1 MLKLLI
7 SLSIFI
13 SLSNAALIEKL
24 ATQTPIKKITNPE
37 YCYKRLLSR
46 FDYQQWK
53 ADDSNKFFCRNQKAN
68 ESSSYINADICSG
81 PTRGSMWDPFP
92 EGGDVDFTRRA
103 WSFSLKLC
111 SEIDKT
117 KDDDGVEVVYIDG
130 IPYDKSAVENSLYF
144 NSYTNILMCKS
155 SYLQINNMSCIKP
168 DYEERNLADAILK
181 RDKIAKENNL
191 TNVSG
196 IDANNITYRDNGS
209 IESFSF
215 TATNPEGGI
224 ESIYTEFKETD
235 PVFTV
240 EDDGTIKETDYVPPI
255 IDSGSETGG
264 ENGTGEGGETGTT
277 PGTGTGEGGETGTN
291 PGTGG
296 TGDGGNTGETG
307 TTPGTGDG
315 GNTGGTGGSISNPDG
330 SSAGSNLDEAINNH
344 LFDINNSLNN
354 VKTYLNPDLTNPTLD
369 NPLEES
375 DTYYD
380 DYVIPQ
386 ISELVTN
393 LTNDFNNLKNTY
405 VEKIDYIKENG
416 FEFDYKSKVYE
427 TCPMNFKLNPFKDS
441 ENKDLK
447 EEELALNIDICSL
460 MANASLPD
468 SEITMLYLFHTIFYT
483 FFYTVILLGIFKF
496 ATLIFRSF

>member
-7 SLSIFI
+7 SVSLFFT
-13 SLSNAALIEKL
+13 LSNATIYSTGIHFKQNPIEK
-24 ATQTPIKKITNPE
+24 ITDPN
-37 YCYKRLLSR
+37 YCYQRSLIHHELLSYTPYSHGSDTYGYHCEA
-46 FDYQQWK
+46 FHV
-53 ADDSNKFFCRNQKAN
+53 SP
-68 ESSSYINADICSG
+68 SSGIINADICHG
-81 PTRGSMWDPFP
+81 PVYKWYERPDAAYS
-92 EGGDVDFTRRA
+92 VDLEQKAYLFNYV
-103 WSFSLKLC
+103 KC
-111 SEIDKT
+111 SSIDLT
-117 KDDDGVEVVYIDG
+117 KDLDGVEVVYIDG
-130 IPYDKSAVENSLYF
+130 IPYDKSDVENASHFDPYSNL
-144 NSYTNILMCKS
+144 LKCKPT
-155 SYLQINNMSCIKP
+155 YLQINNMSCIKP

-181 RDKIAKENNL
+181 RDKIAKDKNL

-196 IDANNITYRDNGS
+196 IDANNITYNNNGS
-209 IESFSF
+209 IQSFSF
-215 TATNPEGGI
+215 TATNSEGGI

-240 EDDGTIKETDYVPPI
+240 EDDGTIKESSYIPPVVNP
-255 IDSGSETGG
+255 GSETGG
-264 ENGTGEGGETGTT
+264 ENGTGGIGGNTGGTGTN
-277 PGTGTGEGGETGTN
+277 PGTGTGGETGTN
-291 PGTGG
+291 PGTG
-296 TGDGGNTGETG
+296 T
-307 TTPGTGDG
+307 G
-315 GNTGGTGGSISNPDG
+315 GNTGGTGTGGNTGGTGTGDG
-330 SSAGSNLDEAINNH
+330 SS
-344 LFDINNSLNN
+344 DINYDQITTNYLYDIDNSLNSI
-354 VKTYLNPDLTNPTLD
+354 KLAINPDLTNPTLD

-416 FEFDYKSKVYE
+416 FEFDYESKLYE

-460 MANASLPD
+460 MANAKLPD
-468 SEITMLYLFHTIFYT
+468 SETSMLEIFYTIFYT

-496 ATLIFRSF
+496 STLIFRSF

>member
-7 SLSIFI
+7 SI
-13 SLSNAALIEKL
+13 SLLITFSNAWNHEVRADNTPL
-24 ATQTPIKKITNPE
+24 AKPAE
-37 YCYKRLLSR
+37 GYCYKRYYSELN
-46 FDYQQWK
+46 YYTYK
-53 ADDSNKFFCRNQKAN
+53 ATATDQYYCKNYVNNPNYNFII
-68 ESSSYINADICSG
+68 SSTCTG
-81 PTRGSMWDPFP
+81 PTKVGWDSPVP
-92 EGGDVDFTRRA
+92 KGGDVDLVYKA
-103 WSFSLKLC
+103 WYFAHIPC
-111 SEIDKT
+111 ENVDMNIDGE
-117 KDDDGVEVVYIDG
+117 GVEIIYIDG
-130 IPYDKSAVENSLYF
+130 IPYNKTDIENALYF
-144 NSYTNILMCKS
+144 DPYTDTLVCKPT
-155 SYLQINNMSCIKP
+155 YLNINNMSCIQP
-168 DYEERNLADAILK
+168 DYDKRNIADAILK
-181 RDKIAKENNL
+181 RDKIAREKNL

-215 TATNPEGGI
+215 TATNSEGGI

-240 EDDGTIKETDYVPPI
+240 EDDGTIKETDYIPPI
-255 IDSGSETGG
+255 IYPGSETGG
-264 ENGTGEGGETGTT
+264 ENGTGGIGGNTG
-277 PGTGTGEGGETGTN
+277 GTGTN
-291 PGTGG
+291 PGTG
-296 TGDGGNTGETG
+296 T
-307 TTPGTGDG
+307 G
-315 GNTGGTGGSISNPDG
+315 GNTGGTGTGDG
-330 SSAGSNLDEAINNH
+330 SS
-344 LFDINNSLNN
+344 DINYDEITTNYLYDIDNSLNSI
-354 VKTYLNPDLTNPTLD
+354 KLAINPDLTNPTLD

-416 FEFDYKSKVYE
+416 FEFDYESKLYE

-460 MANASLPD
+460 MANAKLPD
-468 SEITMLYLFHTIFYT
+468 SETSMLEIFYTIFYT

-496 ATLIFRSF
+496 STLIFRSF

>member
-7 SLSIFI
+7 TLTLFFSFL
-13 SLSNAALIEKL
+13 NASPVKF
-24 ATQTPIKKITNPE
+24 TVTPIAEITDPE
-37 YCYKRLLSR
+37 YCYQRALSQLEYILGIPNSYCQPNPYV
-46 FDYQQWK
+46 FP
-53 ADDSNKFFCRNQKAN
+53 
-68 ESSSYINADICSG
+68 SSWDIRVDICVG
-81 PTRGSMWDPFP
+81 PTFEWYEHVNIEDQGT
-92 EGGDVDFTRRA
+92 VDLTKRA
-103 WSFSLKLC
+103 WTFNYVKC
-111 SEIDKT
+111 STIDLT
-117 KDDDGVEVVYIDG
+117 KDLDGVEVVYVDG
-130 IPYDKSAVENSLYF
+130 IPYDKSDVENASHFDPYSNL
-144 NSYTNILMCKS
+144 LKCKPT
-155 SYLQINNMSCIKP
+155 YLQINNMSCIKP

-196 IDANNITYRDNGS
+196 IDANNITYNDNGS
-209 IESFSF
+209 IQSFSF

-240 EDDGTIKETDYVPPI
+240 EDDGTIKESTYIPPFVI
-255 IDSGSETGG
+255 PGD
-264 ENGTGEGGETGTT
+264 GGETGTT
-277 PGTGTGEGGETGTN
+277 PGTGTGEGGETGTT
-291 PGTGG
+291 PGTG
-296 TGDGGNTGETG
+296 TGDGGETG
-307 TTPGTGDG
+307 TNPGTGTGDG

-330 SSAGSNLDEAINNH
+330 SSAGTNLDEAINNH

-354 VKTYLNPDLTNPTLD
+354 VETYLNPDLTNPTLD

-441 ENKDLK
+441 ENKDIK
-447 EEELALNIDICSL
+447 DEELELNIDICSL
-460 MANASLPD
+460 MANAKLPD
-468 SEITMLYLFHTIFYT
+468 SETSMLEIFYTIFYT

-496 ATLIFRSF
+496 STLIFRSF

>member
-7 SLSIFI
+7 SI
-13 SLSNAALIEKL
+13 SLLITFSNAWNHEVRGEYTPL
-24 ATQTPIKKITNPE
+24 AKPAE
-37 YCYKRLLSR
+37 GYCYKRYYSELN
-46 FDYQQWK
+46 YYTYK
-53 ADDSNKFFCRNQKAN
+53 ATATDQYYCKNYVNNPNSNFIV
-68 ESSSYINADICSG
+68 SSTCYG
-81 PTRGSMWDPFP
+81 PTKVGWDSP
-92 EGGDVDFTRRA
+92 EPKGGDVDLVYKA
-103 WSFSLKLC
+103 WYFAHILC
-111 SEIDKT
+111 ENVDMNIDGEGIEII
-117 KDDDGVEVVYIDG
+117 YIDG
-130 IPYDKSAVENSLYF
+130 IPYNKTDIENALYF
-144 NSYTNILMCKS
+144 DPYTDTLVCKPT
-155 SYLQINNMSCIKP
+155 YLNINNMSCIQP
-168 DYEERNLADAILK
+168 DYDKRNIADAILK
-181 RDKIAKENNL
+181 RDKIAREKNL

-215 TATNPEGGI
+215 TATNSEGGI

-240 EDDGTIKETDYVPPI
+240 EDDGTIKETDYIPPI
-255 IDSGSETGG
+255 IDPGSETGG
-264 ENGTGEGGETGTT
+264 ENGTGGIGGNTG
-277 PGTGTGEGGETGTN
+277 GTGTN
-291 PGTGG
+291 PGTG
-296 TGDGGNTGETG
+296 T
-307 TTPGTGDG
+307 G
-315 GNTGGTGGSISNPDG
+315 GNTGGTGTGDG
-330 SSAGSNLDEAINNH
+330 SS
-344 LFDINNSLNN
+344 DINYDQITTNYLYDIDNSLNSI
-354 VKTYLNPDLTNPTLD
+354 KLAINPDLTNPTLD

-416 FEFDYKSKVYE
+416 FEFDYKSTLYE

>member
-7 SLSIFI
+7 SI
-13 SLSNAALIEKL
+13 SLLITFSNAWNHEVRADNTPL
-24 ATQTPIKKITNPE
+24 AKPAE
-37 YCYKRLLSR
+37 GYCYKRYYSELN
-46 FDYQQWK
+46 YYTYK
-53 ADDSNKFFCRNQKAN
+53 ATATDQYYCKNYVNNPNYNFII
-68 ESSSYINADICSG
+68 SSTCTG
-81 PTRGSMWDPFP
+81 PTKVGWDSPVP
-92 EGGDVDFTRRA
+92 KGGDVDLVYKA
-103 WSFSLKLC
+103 WYFAHIPC
-111 SEIDKT
+111 ENVDMNIDGE
-117 KDDDGVEVVYIDG
+117 GVEIIYIDG
-130 IPYDKSAVENSLYF
+130 IPYNKTDIENALYF
-144 NSYTNILMCKS
+144 DPYTDTLVCKPT
-155 SYLQINNMSCIKP
+155 YLNINNMSCIQP
-168 DYEERNLADAILK
+168 DYDKRNIADAILK
-181 RDKIAKENNL
+181 RDKIAREKNL

-215 TATNPEGGI
+215 TATNSEGGI

-240 EDDGTIKETDYVPPI
+240 EDDGTIKETDYIPPI
-255 IDSGSETGG
+255 IYPGSETGG
-264 ENGTGEGGETGTT
+264 ENGTGGIGGNTG
-277 PGTGTGEGGETGTN
+277 GTGTN
-291 PGTGG
+291 PGTG
-296 TGDGGNTGETG
+296 T
-307 TTPGTGDG
+307 G
-315 GNTGGTGGSISNPDG
+315 GNTGGTGTGGNTGGTGTGDG
-330 SSAGSNLDEAINNH
+330 SS
-344 LFDINNSLNN
+344 DINYDEITTNYLYDIDNSLNSI
-354 VKTYLNPDLTNPTLD
+354 KLAINPDLTNPTLD

-416 FEFDYKSKVYE
+416 FEFDYESKLYE

-460 MANASLPD
+460 MANAKLPD
-468 SEITMLYLFHTIFYT
+468 SETSMLEIFYTIFYT

-496 ATLIFRSF
+496 STLIFRSF